1 VIPLTPANN
10 RYFVFQYNAEL
21 FSVFLVECA
30 RRFCLPAAIT
40 ADGLAI
46 MRIRVWHGGLRDFR
60 ADWRVWSRSERVA
73 AGLLAVSAAL
83 LPLLLHG

>member
-1 VIPLTPANN
+1 M
-10 RYFVFQYNAEL
+10 R
-21 FSVFLVECA
+21 
-30 RRFCLPAAIT
+30 AAVLL
-40 ADGLAI
+40 AGGDHGDDGLAI